1 MEESGERI
9 REEEREEKKSRRITR
24 KRTRREMWSILLS
37 GCWLKLAVRRWSTSL
52 SGIASI
58 ISAKCSSSCSPDAPI
73 NEQFL
78 MHSPGQCTRRTH
90 NIIYVRSYGSFAYS
104 YTYSRMQ
111 LRDLCMHLGIHAALC
126 VMYLHATQRVTRACI
141 MCTCLIMRIILR
153 VQNVHYRP
161 HHQFLTPTMWR
172 RWVRMNDLQWPRF
185 FVKSIAPLNVSPNDT
200 TSSFIIVSRPIHR
213 SLCVC
218 FCYFFLR
225 ILHVVHCGE
234 FSQLSLFIHVRTIGV
249 FAGRLCLTELSTQGL
264 SNVVVSY
271 FMQGL
276 VQ

>member
-1 MEESGERI
+1 MKDEVVERRRRRNRKRKRRRRQDDLYSASTKEKAQRR
-9 REEEREEKKSRRITR
+9 REGRKRRWKKAEKGFERRKEKRKSRRITR

-141 MCTCLIMRIILR
+141 MCTCL
-153 VQNVHYRP
+153 
-161 HHQFLTPTMWR
+161 
-172 RWVRMNDLQWPRF
+172 
-185 FVKSIAPLNVSPNDT
+185 
-200 TSSFIIVSRPIHR
+200 
-213 SLCVC
+213 
-218 FCYFFLR
+218 
-225 ILHVVHCGE
+225 
-234 FSQLSLFIHVRTIGV
+234 
-249 FAGRLCLTELSTQGL
+249 
-264 SNVVVSY
+264 
-271 FMQGL
+271 
-276 VQ
+276 